1 MPKFH
6 TQVKTAREEARLLA
20 FIPAVENE
28 LAHAVQ
34 QLANHSVHIY
44 QAYAPSGP
52 SGRLGRGIRAVSAQ
66 GRVGSSGRFSTG
78 RQFAIIATA
87 RNRSGYDYV
96 GVTRFGHRN
105 AFISPRVDRER
116 ASVVSTRKA
125 RRDVTHHEGL
135 PALAIPSRKGGPPIF
150 RHQVRGFHPPYD
162 WADVANEM
170 VKRET
175 KHVSDET
182 RRRIEIRFN
191 S

>member
-6 TQVKTAREEARLLA
+6 TDVKTAREEARLLA
-20 FIPAVENE
+20 FIPAVDNE

-34 QLANHSVHIY
+34 RLSNRAVFVY

-66 GRVGSSGRFSTG
+66 GRVASSGRFATG
-78 RQFAIIATA
+78 RQFAIVATA
-87 RNRSGYDYV
+87 RDRTGYDYV
-96 GVTRFGHRN
+96 GVTRFGHRE

-150 RHQVRGFHPPYD
+150 RHQVRGFKPTHD
-162 WADVANEM
+162 WAAVANQ
-170 VKRET
+170 VVNRET
-175 KHVSDET
+175 AQVAHET
-182 RRRIEIRFN
+182 ARRIEIRFK
-191 S
+191 